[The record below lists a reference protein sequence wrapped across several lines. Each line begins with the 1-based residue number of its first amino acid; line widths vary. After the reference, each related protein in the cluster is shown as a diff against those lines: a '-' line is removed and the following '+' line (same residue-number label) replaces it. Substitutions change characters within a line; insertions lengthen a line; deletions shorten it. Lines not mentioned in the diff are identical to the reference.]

1 MSKYAR
7 EVSQAIRD
15 YFGKDAGGVRSV
27 FVRKNSDADAA
38 QIRKKQEKKQYLV
51 KGRGVGGLVLWDVFE
66 LDGFS
71 QPQLAGTDFQFQ
83 EEAIA
88 FARDRS
94 LGRMSVGYG
103 KIRGMFKAGKGGV
116 IVPGKGIDT
125 PGQGHVNVVHTRQ
138 GIVVG

>member
-15 YFGKDAGGVRSV
+15 YFG
-27 FVRKNSDADAA
+27 
-38 QIRKKQEKKQYLV
+38 KKQEKKQYLV

>member
-1 MSKYAR
+1 MSKHAR

-51 KGRGVGGLVLWDVFE
+51 KGRGVGGLVLCDVFE

-71 QPQLAGTDFQFQ
+71 QPKLAGTDFQFQ

-94 LGRMSVGYG
+94 LCRVWHRSQDLPS
-103 KIRGMFKAGKGGV
+103 R
-116 IVPGKGIDT
+116 
-125 PGQGHVNVVHTRQ
+125 
-138 GIVVG
+138 